1 MFFNYLKKKILNQFD
16 YRKGE
21 FWFWMNY
28 RFMFSFLMPYVLKMD
43 NYSIQNEHSI
53 FCSML
58 SSFYL
63 NKKLSN

>member
-1 MFFNYLKKKILNQFD
+1 MFFNYLKKKIQNQFD

-53 FCSML
+53 FCSLL
-58 SSFYL
+58 SSYHL

>member
-1 MFFNYLKKKILNQFD
+1 MFFNYLKKKIQNQFD